1 MAYAQDRVILP
12 VYSCCAL
19 CFATP
24 VLFITPHACALCV
37 CAYCSIFYAYI
48 YTGHEMLSGCAAG
61 DVRFW
66 DIRMS
71 GSLSAMSVQRSPM
84 TALAAHSRVPVLASG
99 SHNQFIKALTLDGE
113 TLAVIRYHDGFL
125 GQRIGPVSALAFHP
139 HRLVLAAGATD
150 SIVSVYSAGD

>member
-1 MAYAQDRVILP
+1 
-12 VYSCCAL
+12 
-19 CFATP
+19 
-24 VLFITPHACALCV
+24 
-37 CAYCSIFYAYI
+37 
-48 YTGHEMLSGCAAG
+48 MLSGCAAG